1 MSFGRFSPYVF
12 SFYSLDEN
20 MPVEQEQEKYYTRW
34 MKKYSTIF
42 KTEDN
47 FVAIEWDLRCR
58 KALREIFSSAT
69 FYVEGKKNLEMGCF
83 SSYYF
88 CLYYSLFHAIKSVLF
103 FDNNSSIP
111 QLLDKTHSSTI
122 DTFVGVFANS
132 SKDILSK
139 EIKQQFN
146 DLKYR
151 REYYSYVTPF
161 NNIFN
166 HTEDLS
172 DLKET
177 LIQCYQLCSF
187 HSILVEIS
195 YKKHNKG
202 VTKFQN
208 ECEIY
213 EFNKLFDM
221 LFSKIEST
229 DRIILDTASKF
240 LKNEYLEY
248 GFRPEHIPLD
258 LEHQFDEFH
267 GYDNFER
274 GLNEHALRITD
285 IWAFLIQALNG

>member
-12 SFYSLDEN
+12 GFYSLDEN
-20 MPVEQEQEKYYTRW
+20 MPDEQKQEKYYARW
-34 MKKYSTIF
+34 MQKYSEVF
-42 KTEDN
+42 KTRDS
-47 FVAIEWDLRCR
+47 FIAVEWDLRCR

-69 FYVEGKKNLEMGCF
+69 FYIEGKKDLEMGCF

-103 FDNNSSIP
+103 FDNNSSIL

-172 DLKET
+172 NLKET

-187 HSILVEIS
+187 HSLLVEIS
-195 YKKHNKG
+195 Y
-202 VTKFQN
+202 TKNIKAVVKIQN
-208 ECEIY
+208 EYEFY
-213 EFNKLFDM
+213 EFNKLFDAM
-221 LFSKIEST
+221 FSKR
-229 DRIILDTASKF
+229 DDVNRIVLDTASKI
-240 LKNEYLEY
+240 LKNEYLEN

-267 GYDNFER
+267 GYDHFEKEM
-274 GLNEHALRITD
+274 NEQALRITD
-285 IWAFLIQALNG
+285 IWSFLIQALNG